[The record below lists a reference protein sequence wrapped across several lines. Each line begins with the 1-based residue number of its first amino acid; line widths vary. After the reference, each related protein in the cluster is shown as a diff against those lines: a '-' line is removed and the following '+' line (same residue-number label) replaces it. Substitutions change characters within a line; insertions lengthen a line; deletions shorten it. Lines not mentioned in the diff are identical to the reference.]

1 MAKYPKEVCECVD
14 WLITKVVKKNK
25 RRKRVTFAESTKRQ
39 DGIAKERD
47 RILLKWYKTNV
58 KQRWRRSFNYYA
70 LSPSQIRN
78 LKEDTKKIII
88 RLYSHPHRR
97 ITLLSNASGGTMPM
111 ITESYLVFYMISEID
126 YLHTAF
132 R

>member
-25 RRKRVTFAESTKRQ
+25 RRNRVTFAESTKRQ

-58 KQRWRRSFNYYA
+58 KQRWRRCFNYYA

-78 LKEDTKKIII
+78 LKEDTTTLII
-88 RLYSHPHRR
+88 R
-97 ITLLSNASGGTMPM
+97 
-111 ITESYLVFYMISEID
+111 
-126 YLHTAF
+126 
-132 R
+132 